1 MRAHPERARSSEI
14 TMKYLVDVNGAR
26 RAVVTDKGTAVVD
39 GSDAAATLDVANQ
52 TPVRTLRIGDRVV
65 RVVVH
70 AREGKGHYALDINGH
85 RYHAEALGERVRAI
99 QELAARSAPPAG
111 PAPVIAPMPGLVVR
125 VNVAVGD
132 TVTAGQGVLVMEAM
146 KMENELR
153 ASAAATVKSV
163 RVVQGTAVE
172 KGTVLIEL
180 E

>member
-1 MRAHPERARSSEI
+1 MRF
-14 TMKYLVDVNGAR
+14 LVAVNDGMHTVQTDRGA
-26 RAVVTDKGTAVVD
+26 ATIDGVD
-39 GSDAAATLDVANQ
+39 EAAALDPVASS
-52 TPVRTLRIGDRVV
+52 PVRTLRVGDRVI

-70 AREGKGHYALDINGH
+70 ARHGKGRYELDIDGH
-85 RYHAEALGERVRAI
+85 RYRVEALGERARAI
-99 QELAARSAPPAG
+99 QELSARSAPPAG
-111 PAPVIAPMPGLVVR
+111 PAPVLAPMPGLVVR

-132 TVTAGQGVLVMEAM
+132 VVTAGQGVLVMEAM

-153 ASAAATVKSV
+153 ASADATVKAV

>member
-1 MRAHPERARSSEI
+1 
-14 TMKYLVDVNGAR
+14 MKYLVDVNGAR
-26 RAVVTDKGTAVVD
+26 RAVVTDKGSATIED
-39 GSDAAATLDVANQ
+39 GFTDSATLDSATQ
-52 TPVRTLRIGDRVV
+52 PSLRTLRVGNRVV

-70 AREGKGHYALDINGH
+70 SREGKGRYTLDIDGH
-85 RYHAEALGERVRAI
+85 RYHVEALGERARAI

-132 TVTAGQGVLVMEAM
+132 VVVAGQGVLVMEAM

-153 ASAAATVKSV
+153 ASAAATVKAV
-163 RVVQGTAVE
+163 RVTQGTAVE
-172 KGTVLIEL
+172 KGAVLIEL

>member
-1 MRAHPERARSSEI
+1 
-14 TMKYLVDVNGAR
+14 MKFLVDVNGGR
-26 RAVVTDKGTAVVD
+26 HVVVTEH
-39 GSDAAATLDVANQ
+39 GSAMIDASGDAALLDAATGL
-52 TPVRTLRIGDRVV
+52 PVRTLRLGDRVV

-70 AREGKGHYALDINGH
+70 ARQGKGQYALDIDGH
-85 RYHAEALGERVRAI
+85 RYQVEALGERARAI
-99 QELAARSAPPAG
+99 LALAARSAPPAG

-132 TVTAGQGVLVMEAM
+132 TVVAGQGVLVMEAM

-163 RVVQGTAVE
+163 RVTQGTAVE
-172 KGTVLIEL
+172 KGAVLIEL

>member
-1 MRAHPERARSSEI
+1 VLHAR
-14 TMKYLVDVNGAR
+14 DG
-26 RAVVTDKGTAVVD
+26 KGRY
-39 GSDAAATLDVANQ
+39 TLD
-52 TPVRTLRIGDRVV
+52 ID
-65 RVVVH
+65 
-70 AREGKGHYALDINGH
+70 GH
-85 RYHAEALGERVRAI
+85 RYKVEALGERARTI

-153 ASAAATVKSV
+153 ATAAATVKAI
-163 RVVQGTAVE
+163 RVSSGTVVE
-172 KGTVLIEL
+172 KGTILVEL

>member
-1 MRAHPERARSSEI
+1 MRF
-14 TMKYLVDVNGAR
+14 LVDVNGAR
-26 RAVVTDKGTAVVD
+26 QGIVTDKGAATVGGTGD
-39 GSDAAATLDVANQ
+39 AATLDPASG
-52 TPVRTLRIGDRVV
+52 TPVRALRVGDRVV

-70 AREGKGHYALDINGH
+70 TREGKGRYALDIDGH
-85 RYHAEALGERVRAI
+85 RYHVEALGERARAI

-132 TVTAGQGVLVMEAM
+132 TVVAGQGVLVMEAM

-153 ASAAATVKSV
+153 ASAAAMVKSV
-163 RVVQGTAVE
+163 RVAQGTAVE

>member
-1 MRAHPERARSSEI
+1 
-14 TMKYLVDVNGAR
+14 MKFLVDVNGAR
-26 RAVVTDKGTAVVD
+26 HAVTTENSSASI
-39 GSDAAATLDVANQ
+39 GSEGDSATLDPGVQ

-70 AREGKGHYALDINGH
+70 AREGSGRYALDIEGH
-85 RYHAEALGERVRAI
+85 RYHVEALGERARAI
-99 QELAARSAPPAG
+99 QELAAHSAPPAG

-132 TVTAGQGVLVMEAM
+132 KVVAGQGVLVMEAM

-153 ASAAATVKSV
+153 ASAAATVKAV
-163 RVVQGTAVE
+163 RAVQGTAVE

>member
-1 MRAHPERARSSEI
+1 
-14 TMKYLVDVNGAR
+14 MKFLVDVNGTR
-26 RAVVTDKGTAVVD
+26 HSVLTDKNTARIE
-39 GSDAAATLDVANQ
+39 GAAATATLDVGNG
-52 TPVRTLRIGDRVV
+52 TPARTLRIGDRVV

-70 AREGKGHYALDINGH
+70 AREGKGRYVLDVDGH
-85 RYHAEALGERVRAI
+85 RYHVEALGERARAI
-99 QELAARSAPPAG
+99 QEAAARSAPPAG
-111 PAPVIAPMPGLVVR
+111 PAPVVAPMPGLVVR

-153 ASAAATVKSV
+153 ASAAATVKSI
-163 RVVQGTAVE
+163 RVTQGTAVE

>member
-1 MRAHPERARSSEI
+1 
-14 TMKYLVDVNGAR
+14 MKFLVDVNDTR
-26 RAVVTDKGTAVVD
+26 HTVVTENATAAIDGT
-39 GSDAAATLDVANQ
+39 GETATLDVSDG

-65 RVVVH
+65 RVIVH
-70 AREGKGHYALDINGH
+70 AREGKGRYSLDIDGH
-85 RYHAEALGERVRAI
+85 RYHVEALGERARAI

-125 VNVAVGD
+125 VSVAVGD
-132 TVTAGQGVLVMEAM
+132 TVVAGQGVLVMEAM

-153 ASAAATVKSV
+153 ASSAATVKAV
-163 RVVQGTAVE
+163 RVTQGTAVE

>member
-1 MRAHPERARSSEI
+1 MR
-14 TMKYLVDVNGAR
+14 YLVDVNGVRHTIDADKAR
-26 RAVVTDKGTAVVD
+26 ATTVEKTL
-39 GSDAAATLDVANQ
+39 SATLDPNVG
-52 TPVRTLRIGDRVV
+52 TPVRTLRVGDRAV
-65 RVVVH
+65 RVVLH
-70 AREGKGHYALDINGH
+70 SRDSKGSYTLDIDGH
-85 RYHAEALGERVRAI
+85 RYRVEALGERARTI

-132 TVTAGQGVLVMEAM
+132 TVVAGQGVLVMEAM

-153 ASAAATVKSV
+153 ASAAATVKAV

-172 KGTVLIEL
+172 KGAVLIEM

>member
-1 MRAHPERARSSEI
+1 
-14 TMKYLVDVNGAR
+14 MKFLVDVNGTRHSVMADKNSATIDGA
-26 RAVVTDKGTAVVD
+26 AV
-39 GSDAAATLDVANQ
+39 AATLDVGNG
-52 TPVRTLRIGDRVV
+52 TPARTLRIGDRVV

-70 AREGKGHYALDINGH
+70 AREGKGRSVLDVDGH
-85 RYHAEALGERVRAI
+85 RYHVEALGERARAI

-111 PAPVIAPMPGLVVR
+111 PAPVVAPMPGLVVR

-153 ASAAATVKSV
+153 ASAAATVKSI
-163 RVVQGTAVE
+163 RVTQGTAVE

>member
-1 MRAHPERARSSEI
+1 
-14 TMKYLVDVNGAR
+14 MKFLVDVNGNR
-26 RAVVTDKGTAVVD
+26 HAVVTDKNTASLD
-39 GSDAAATLDVANQ
+39 GAAEAATLDVAGG

-70 AREGKGHYALDINGH
+70 AREGRGRYALDIDGH
-85 RYHAEALGERVRAI
+85 RYHVEALGERVRAI

-111 PAPVIAPMPGLVVR
+111 PAPVVAPMPGLVVR
-125 VNVAVGD
+125 INVAVGD
-132 TVTAGQGVLVMEAM
+132 AVTAGQGVLVMEAM

-163 RVVQGTAVE
+163 RATVGTAVE
-172 KGTVLIEL
+172 KGMVLIEL

>member
-1 MRAHPERARSSEI
+1 
-14 TMKYLVDVNGAR
+14 MKFLVDVNGER
-26 RAVVTDKGTAVVD
+26 CAVVTGKDAATIEGTGD
-39 GSDAAATLDVANQ
+39 AATLDTAFGS
-52 TPVRTLRIGDRVV
+52 PVRTLRIGERVV

-70 AREGKGHYALDINGH
+70 AREGKGRYALDIDGH
-85 RYHAEALGERVRAI
+85 RYHVEALGERARAI

-125 VNVAVGD
+125 VNVVVGD
-132 TVTAGQGVLVMEAM
+132 TVVAGQGVLVMEAM

-163 RVVQGTAVE
+163 RVSQGTAVE

>member
-1 MRAHPERARSSEI
+1 MRF
-14 TMKYLVDVNGAR
+14 LVDVNGAR
-26 RAVVTDKGTAVVD
+26 HSVVTENSAATID
-39 GSDAAATLDVANQ
+39 GIGDAATLDASGS
-52 TPVRTLRIGDRVV
+52 TPVRTIRIGDRVV

-70 AREGKGHYALDINGH
+70 TREGRGRYALDIDGH
-85 RYHAEALGERVRAI
+85 RYHVEALGERARAI

-153 ASAAATVKSV
+153 ASAAATVKAV
-163 RVVQGTAVE
+163 RVTQGTAVE

>member
-1 MRAHPERARSSEI
+1 MRSHSECAGPSEI
-14 TMKYLVDVNGAR
+14 TMKYLVDVNGIR
-26 RAVVTDKGTAVVD
+26 RAVVADKGSAVVD
-39 GSDAAATLDVANQ
+39 GGSDAATLDAANQ
-52 TPVRTLRIGDRVV
+52 TPVRTLRVGDRAV

-70 AREGKGHYALDINGH
+70 AREGKGRYALDIDGH
-85 RYHAEALGERVRAI
+85 RYRVEALGERARAI

-153 ASAAATVKSV
+153 ASAAATVKAV

>member
-1 MRAHPERARSSEI
+1 MRF
-14 TMKYLVDVNGAR
+14 LVDVNGAR
-26 RAVVTDKGTAVVD
+26 HAVVTANGAATVD
-39 GSDAAATLDVANQ
+39 GGSDPATLDVVSG
-52 TPVRTLRIGDRVV
+52 TPVRTLRVGDRVV

-70 AREGKGHYALDINGH
+70 AREGKGRYTLDIDGH
-85 RYHAEALGERVRAI
+85 RYHVEALGERARAI

-132 TVTAGQGVLVMEAM
+132 TVAAGQGVLVMEAM

-163 RVVQGTAVE
+163 RVAQGTAVE

>member
-1 MRAHPERARSSEI
+1 
-14 TMKYLVDVNGAR
+14 MKFLVDVNSGR
-26 RAVVTDKGTAVVD
+26 HAVITDK
-39 GSDAAATLDVANQ
+39 DAATLEGAGEAATLDAANA

-70 AREGKGHYALDINGH
+70 AREGKGRYVLDIDGH
-85 RYHAEALGERVRAI
+85 RYHVEALGERARAI

-132 TVTAGQGVLVMEAM
+132 AVTAGQGVLVMEAM

-153 ASAAATVKSV
+153 ASSAATVKSV
-163 RVVQGTAVE
+163 RVAQGTAVE

>member
-1 MRAHPERARSSEI
+1 
-14 TMKYLVDVNGAR
+14 MKFLVAVNDGMHAVR
-26 RAVVTDKGTAVVD
+26 TDNARAVLDDSDVEASMDQAT
-39 GSDAAATLDVANQ
+39 GS
-52 TPVRTLRIGDRVV
+52 PVRTLRLGDRVI

-70 AREGKGHYALDINGH
+70 ARHGKGRYELDIDGH
-85 RYHAEALGERVRAI
+85 RYHVEALGERARAI

-132 TVTAGQGVLVMEAM
+132 AVTAGQGVLVMEAM

-153 ASAAATVKSV
+153 ASADATVKAV

-172 KGTVLIEL
+172 KGAVLIEL

>member
-1 MRAHPERARSSEI
+1 
-14 TMKYLVDVNGAR
+14 MKFLVDVNGVR
-26 RAVVTDKGTAVVD
+26 RAVITDKGAAALD
-39 GSDAAATLDVANQ
+39 GSAESATLDVASG
-52 TPVRTLRIGDRVV
+52 TPVRTIRVGDSVV

-70 AREGKGHYALDINGH
+70 AREGRGRYALDIAGH
-85 RYHAEALGERVRAI
+85 RYHVEALGERIRAI

-111 PAPVIAPMPGLVVR
+111 PAPVVAPMPGLFVR

-163 RVVQGTAVE
+163 RVTVGTAVE
-172 KGTVLIEL
+172 KGMVLIEL

>member
-1 MRAHPERARSSEI
+1 
-14 TMKYLVDVNGAR
+14 MKYLVDVNGAR
-26 RAVVTDKGTAVVD
+26 HSVLADKNAATIEGAA
-39 GSDAAATLDVANQ
+39 AAATLDVGNG
-52 TPVRTLRIGDRVV
+52 TPARTLRIGDRVV
-65 RVVVH
+65 RVIVH
-70 AREGKGHYALDINGH
+70 AREGKGRYVLDVDGH
-85 RYHAEALGERVRAI
+85 RYHVEALGERARAI

-111 PAPVIAPMPGLVVR
+111 PASVVAPMPGLVVR

-153 ASAAATVKSV
+153 ASAAATVKSI
-163 RVVQGTAVE
+163 RVTQGTAVE